1 MIQEG
6 DRGQSDDT
14 FALMTLYVGQ
24 ADVSN
29 PVEWQ
34 NQSAK
39 ELCLKSNIH

>member
-14 FALMTLYVGQ
+14 FALVTLYVGQ
-24 ADVSN
+24 AHVGN
-29 PVEWQ
+29 PIERH
-34 NQSAK
+34 NQLAK